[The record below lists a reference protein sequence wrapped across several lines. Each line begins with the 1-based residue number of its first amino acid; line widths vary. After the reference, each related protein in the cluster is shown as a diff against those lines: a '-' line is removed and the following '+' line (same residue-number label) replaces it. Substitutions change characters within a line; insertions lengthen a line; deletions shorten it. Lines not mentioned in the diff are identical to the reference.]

1 MPNCTVITCFRII
14 FLMST
19 EIKSQRGGFAL
30 NPWQM
35 TLYFGLFF
43 FLFLNHCFLIFYF
56 SVLAPF
62 SPLFVPLRHPST
74 PSSPLALIPWYFLCS
89 HGPFLSSAP
98 LSGQR
103 RGIHLS
109 ENERAAQIPRLPS
122 QHSVAPCLH
131 TDIFQP
137 TGMSA
142 ARGEKAS

>member
-1 MPNCTVITCFRII
+1 MLEDCFPYVDRDKESTWR
-14 FLMST
+14 FCPKLMADDPVLWS
-19 EIKSQRGGFAL
+19 
-30 NPWQM
+30 
-35 TLYFGLFF
+35 FF

-56 SVLAPF
+56 SALAPS